1 MIARRGEVWLVD
13 SNPIAGHE
21 QGGRRPALVLSVDA
35 FNASRADLVTVLPI
49 TSRARAL
56 RSRVAVQPPEGG
68 LSSPSYIIAEQV
80 ICGDGA
86 AVTWRRPGGST
97 PARADDPDL
106 NGRDFFGVQTKANSR
121 DGLNGGDAM
130 SGYAHRRGVAG
141 ACRVQRAQVFLLLF
155 HLFSDEVA
163 VR

>member
-80 ICGDGA
+80 RTISTSRLEQRLGRVSKETLSQVCGI
-86 AVTWRRPGGST
+86 VSP
-97 PARADDPDL
+97 L
-106 NGRDFFGVQTKANSR
+106 L
-121 DGLNGGDAM
+121 GL
-130 SGYAHRRGVAG
+130 
-141 ACRVQRAQVFLLLF
+141 
-155 HLFSDEVA
+155 
-163 VR
+163 